1 VERNTH
7 LRPSLRFGPFEL
19 DVGSGELRHNG
30 RKTLLH
36 EQPFQVLLA
45 LLERPGELISREELV
60 HRLWP
65 DGTFVDYER
74 GLNKAVNKL
83 RDALR
88 DSADSPRFVETI
100 PRRGYRFI
108 APLEGG
114 NALTM
119 ASGGPALAEAGGK
132 LAIEN
137 RTSSVMAPQASVTP
151 AWKRYALL
159 AACAILLAVGFV
171 TYQFWRRSN
180 SPGGPAKITQ
190 ISQWNKPMDTARLS
204 PDGHAVAF
212 VSPIGGIAQVFL
224 MLTSGGEPLQLTND
238 EGDKFVDNFSPDG
251 KEVYYGRPLGK
262 GEIWAVPTLGGN
274 AHRVASAYYGVPS
287 PDGIHIYYC
296 KFDKLGIFRADKSG
310 LNEEL
315 VYNAESTGRFFVPLL
330 IFPSGND
337 LLAAGVR
344 VDSPNPRIFRINLT
358 SHEAAELPVDPGQVS
373 KNIDVAWA
381 EPGNSILLSRNVNGL
396 TNIWK
401 FGLQDRS
408 VTQIT
413 FGTGPDYSPMPDPGG
428 RGIYFVN
435 GKASGFM
442 TAYHVNSKKS
452 KDIVSEHAT
461 QPAISPDGKRVMYI
475 MSPAPQRSELWV
487 SDIDGGNKKRISTGE
502 ELGTGAWAPDN
513 FQLSFVDASKVYI
526 ASADGSSLRQAPPMG
541 IRPLSAVWSSDQ
553 KSVYVTSI
561 EKAGLMPNVWKWN
574 TDNSGTE
581 KFVDKC
587 CMVSAADPGGRYLLG
602 VEPVGERIGIYEVS
616 TSTGKC
622 IPLLPGVE
630 TSAVTFARDGK
641 SFLYAVTSSGEITI
655 YRQPWSDGKI
665 IGKPQIALKVPFAFP
680 IVYEGGTAFDF
691 SRDLSTM
698 VYARPGGHA
707 DVYLLSQ
714 K

>member
-1 VERNTH
+1 MERNTH
-7 LRPSLRFGPFEL
+7 LHPSFRFGPFEL

-108 APLEGG
+108 APLEDG

-119 ASGGPALAEAGGK
+119 ASGSPALVEVGSK

-137 RTSSVMAPQASVTP
+137 RTSAR
-151 AWKRYALL
+151 KRYALL
-159 AACAILLAVGFV
+159 AACAILLAAWFV
-171 TYQFWRRSN
+171 AYHFWRRSN

-212 VSPIGGIAQVFL
+212 VSPVGGIAQVFL

-251 KEVYYGRPLGK
+251 KEVYYGRSLEK

-358 SHEAAELPVDPGQVS
+358 SHEAAELPVDPGEVS
-373 KNIDVAWA
+373 KNMDVAWA
-381 EPGNSILLSRNVNGL
+381 EPGISILLSRNVNGL

-442 TAYHVNSKKS
+442 TAYHVNSKES
-452 KDIVSEHAT
+452 KDIVSEDTT

-475 MSPAPQRSELWV
+475 MFPAPHRSELWV
-487 SDIDGGNKKRISTGE
+487 SDIDGGNKKRIATGE

-513 FQLSFVDASKVYI
+513 LQLSFVDASKVYI
-526 ASADGSSLRQAPPMG
+526 ASAGGSSLRQAPPMG
-541 IRPLSAVWSSDQ
+541 VRPISAVWSSDQ

-587 CMVSAADPGGRYLLG
+587 CMVSAADPGGQYLLG

-616 TSTGKC
+616 ISTGKC

-630 TSAVTFARDGK
+630 TLAVTFARDGK

-665 IGKPQIALKVPFAFP
+665 IGKPQIALKIPFAFP
-680 IVYEGGTAFDF
+680 VVYEGGTAFDI

>member
-1 VERNTH
+1 VERPTH
-7 LRPSLRFGPFEL
+7 LSSSVRFGPFEL
-19 DVGSGELRHNG
+19 DVRSAELRYNG

-100 PRRGYRFI
+100 PRRGYRFV

-119 ASGGPALAEAGGK
+119 ASGSPALVEAGRK

-151 AWKRYALL
+151 ARKRYALL
-159 AACAILLAVGFV
+159 AACAILLAAGFV
-171 TYQFWRRSN
+171 AYQFWPRSS
-180 SPGGPAKITQ
+180 SPSGPAKITQ
-190 ISQWNKPMDTARLS
+190 ISQWNKTMDTARLS

-212 VSPIGGIAQVFL
+212 VSPVGGIAQVFL

-238 EGDKFVDNFSPDG
+238 EGDKFVVNFSTDG
-251 KEVYYGRPLGK
+251 KEVYYGRSLGK
-262 GEIWAVPTLGGN
+262 GIWAVPTLGGN
-274 AHRVASAYYGVPS
+274 AHGVASAYYGVPS

-337 LLAAGVR
+337 LLAASIR
-344 VDSPNPRIFRINLT
+344 ADSPNPRIFRINLT
-358 SHEAAELPVDPGQVS
+358 SHEAVELPVDPGEVS

-381 EPGNSILLSRNVNGL
+381 EPGISILLSRNVNGL

-413 FGTGPDYSPMPDPGG
+413 FGTGPDYSPMPDLGG

-435 GKASGFM
+435 SKSSAFM
-442 TAYHVNSKKS
+442 IVYHVNTKES
-452 KDIVSEHAT
+452 KDIVSEDAT
-461 QPAISPDGKRVMYI
+461 APAVSPDGKRVMYI
-475 MSPAPQRSELWV
+475 MFPAPQRSELWV
-487 SDIDGGNKKRISTGE
+487 SDIDGGSKKRIAAGQDLT
-502 ELGTGAWAPDN
+502 TGAWAPDN
-513 FQLSFVDASKVYI
+513 LQLSFVDASRVYI
-526 ASADGSSLRQAPPMG
+526 ASADGAAFVKLPR
-541 IRPLSAVWSSDQ
+541 WESD
-553 KSVYVTSI
+553 
-561 EKAGLMPNVWKWN
+561 P
-574 TDNSGTE
+574 
-581 KFVDKC
+581 
-587 CMVSAADPGGRYLLG
+587 
-602 VEPVGERIGIYEVS
+602 
-616 TSTGKC
+616 
-622 IPLLPGVE
+622 
-630 TSAVTFARDGK
+630 
-641 SFLYAVTSSGEITI
+641 
-655 YRQPWSDGKI
+655 
-665 IGKPQIALKVPFAFP
+665 
-680 IVYEGGTAFDF
+680 
-691 SRDLSTM
+691 
-698 VYARPGGHA
+698 
-707 DVYLLSQ
+707 
-714 K
+714 

>member
-1 VERNTH
+1 
-7 LRPSLRFGPFEL
+7 
-19 DVGSGELRHNG
+19 
-30 RKTLLH
+30 
-36 EQPFQVLLA
+36 
-45 LLERPGELISREELV
+45 
-60 HRLWP
+60 
-65 DGTFVDYER
+65 
-74 GLNKAVNKL
+74 
-83 RDALR
+83 
-88 DSADSPRFVETI
+88 
-100 PRRGYRFI
+100 
-108 APLEGG
+108 
-114 NALTM
+114 
-119 ASGGPALAEAGGK
+119 
-132 LAIEN
+132 
-137 RTSSVMAPQASVTP
+137 
-151 AWKRYALL
+151 
-159 AACAILLAVGFV
+159 
-171 TYQFWRRSN
+171 
-180 SPGGPAKITQ
+180 
-190 ISQWNKPMDTARLS
+190 
-204 PDGHAVAF
+204 
-212 VSPIGGIAQVFL
+212 
-224 MLTSGGEPLQLTND
+224 
-238 EGDKFVDNFSPDG
+238 
-251 KEVYYGRPLGK
+251 
-262 GEIWAVPTLGGN
+262 
-274 AHRVASAYYGVPS
+274 
-287 PDGIHIYYC
+287 
-296 KFDKLGIFRADKSG
+296 
-310 LNEEL
+310 

-337 LLAAGVR
+337 LLAAGIR
-344 VDSPNPRIFRINLT
+344 VDSPNPRIFRISLT
-358 SHEAAELPVDPGQVS
+358 SHEATELPVNPGEVS

-401 FGLQDRS
+401 FGLQNRS

-442 TAYHVNSKKS
+442 TVYHVNSKES
-452 KDIVSEHAT
+452 KDIVSEDAT
-461 QPAISPDGKRVMYI
+461 EPAISPDGKRVMYI
-475 MSPAPQRSELWV
+475 MFPAPHRSELWV
-487 SDIDGGNKKRISTGE
+487 SDIDGGNKKRIATGE
-502 ELGTGAWAPDN
+502 ELGTGAWTPDN
-513 FQLSFVDASKVYI
+513 LQLSFVDASKVYI

-541 IRPLSAVWSSDQ
+541 VRPISVVWSSDQ

-587 CMVSAADPGGRYLLG
+587 CMVSAAEPGGQYLLG

-616 TSTGKC
+616 ISTGKC

-641 SFLYAVTSSGEITI
+641 SFLYPVTSSGEITI

-680 IVYEGGTAFDF
+680 FVYEGGTAFDF